1 VSSNVEGHPTTD
13 MPFVDVATGSLGQG
27 LGVSCGLAYSLKYL
41 EQRNNTVYCLMGD
54 AEIQEGSVW
63 EAANF
68 ASFYKLNNLVAFV
81 DCNQFGQSNTL
92 GHDKIQLDTYK
103 KRFESFGWVA
113 VVIDGH
119 NMLEIID
126 ALEK

>member
-1 VSSNVEGHPTTD
+1 
-13 MPFVDVATGSLGQG
+13 
-27 LGVSCGLAYSLKYL
+27 
-41 EQRNNTVYCLMGD
+41 
-54 AEIQEGSVW
+54 
-63 EAANF
+63 
-68 ASFYKLNNLVAFV
+68 
-81 DCNQFGQSNTL
+81 L

-126 ALEK
+126 ALEKAKRSNYPFCIIGKTFKGRNYGKDVENNKSYHGKPLGD